1 MSDIESK
8 IIDITAS
15 TLNIDKSKI
24 TSESR
29 FVNDLGADSLDTVE
43 LMMAIEAEF
52 DCNIPDEEAGKIVTI
67 ADAVKYVKENVSNLK
82 A

>member
-8 IIDITAS
+8 IIKITAQ
-15 TLNIDKSKI
+15 TLGVDESKI
-24 TSESR
+24 TTESR

-52 DCNIPDEEAGKIVTI
+52 DCNIPDEEASKIVTI
-67 ADAVKYVKENVSNLK
+67 ADAAKYVRENTK

>member
-8 IIDITAS
+8 IIKITAQ
-15 TLNIDKSKI
+15 TLGIEESKV

-52 DCNIPDEEAGKIVTI
+52 DCNIPDEEASKIVTI
-67 ADAVKYVKENVSNLK
+67 SDAVNYVVANTK

>member
-8 IIDITAS
+8 IIKITAQ
-15 TLNIDKSKI
+15 TLGVEESKV
-24 TSESR
+24 TNESR

-52 DCNIPDEEAGKIVTI
+52 DCNIPDEEASKIVTI
-67 ADAVKYVKENVSNLK
+67 SDAVKYVRDNTK

>member
-1 MSDIESK
+1 MSDVESK
-8 IIDITAS
+8 II
-15 TLNIDKSKI
+15 KI
-24 TSESR
+24 TSTTLGIDVDKITPESR

-52 DCNIPDEEAGKIVTI
+52 DCNIPDESATKIVTV
-67 ADAVKYVKENVSNLK
+67 ADAVNYIQENAK

>member
-8 IIDITAS
+8 IIKITAQ
-15 TLNIDKSKI
+15 TLGIEESKV

-67 ADAVKYVKENVSNLK
+67 SDAVKYVHENTKS
-82 A
+82 

>member
-8 IIDITAS
+8 IIKITAQ
-15 TLNIDKSKI
+15 TLGVEEAKV

-52 DCNIPDEEAGKIVTI
+52 DCNIPDEEASKIVTI
-67 ADAVKYVKENVSNLK
+67 ADAVKYVSDNTKV
-82 A
+82 

>member
-1 MSDIESK
+1 MSDVESK
-8 IIDITAS
+8 IIKITAQ
-15 TLNIDKSKI
+15 TLGIEEAKV
-24 TSESR
+24 TSDSR

-52 DCNIPDEEAGKIVTI
+52 DCNIPDEEASKIVTI
-67 ADAVKYVKENVSNLK
+67 SDAVKYVNDNTK

>member
-8 IIDITAS
+8 IIKITAQ
-15 TLNIDKSKI
+15 TLGIDEAKI

-52 DCNIPDEEAGKIVTI
+52 DCNIPDEEASKIVTI
-67 ADAVKYVKENVSNLK
+67 ADAVKYVNDNTKS
-82 A
+82 

>member
-8 IIDITAS
+8 IIKITAQ
-15 TLNIDKSKI
+15 TLGIEESKV

-52 DCNIPDEEAGKIVTI
+52 DCNIPDEEASKIVTI
-67 ADAVKYVKENVSNLK
+67 SDAVKYVRDNTK